1 MTLKTPHVR
10 TKPVR
15 DALRFGPGLNAHVMV
30 MNVAVEM
37 ANEMFEVYSKENA
50 FHNKIRADGKT
61 TDKAA
66 RRLFVERVAPRML
79 SEARQALTNMLTQPD
94 DRVPLSMKDE
104 IAAAL
109 ILDNDLQAKRFVAA
123 DYASIPST
131 LH

>member
-1 MTLKTPHVR
+1 MTLKTPHLGR
-10 TKPVR
+10 PYR
-15 DALRFGPGLNAHVMV
+15 DNPRFGPGLNAHAMV

-37 ANEMFEVYSKENA
+37 ANEMFEVYSRENA
-50 FHNKIRADGKT
+50 FHRKMRANGQV

-66 RRLFVERVAPRML
+66 RRLFVERVAPRLL

-123 DYASIPST
+123 DYAAIPST